1 MKRNIICVM
10 SLLLVTL
17 ALCGFKVLKMASF
30 NGTGTSAAAVTVNI
44 PAGNGYVLVDSMYVT
59 CETNASMTVR
69 RPKRSSKVYASVS
82 AATNIVVFTK
92 GSNTVDGFSPTVGTD
107 AIIVYN
113 KTSGYQYAVLDLV
126 TAYGST
132 TNITSYNTDAAITAS
147 ADDIVYIV
155 DITDNITWP
164 CLSGTAQVD
173 VRYPFTGFDQMPVQA
188 TIPATAGAVVL
199 GGVYSQIK

>member
-126 TAYGST
+126 SDYSATSNT
-132 TNITSYNTDAAITAS
+132 TSYNLGSAVTAS
-147 ADDIVYIV
+147 AKDVVYIV
-155 DITDNITWP
+155 DITDNLTFP
-164 CLSGTAQVD
+164 CLAATAQVD
-173 VRYPFTGFDQMPVQA
+173 VRYPFTGFDKMPVQV
-188 TIPATAGAVVL
+188 TIPVGGGTVL
-199 GGVYSQIK
+199 VGGVYSQIK